1 MSKDLLS
8 SLFLMLER
16 LMLTKGSDMCCRS
29 MPGMAWRT
37 SSGDDSR
44 RWMRY
49 CSLAWWRRVSLA
61 QGKEVRCRNLS
72 KSARDSE
79 SMAVGSSL
87 MIVAVMDGRYSWNA
101 WNVRHVVHSE
111 SQLE

>member
-8 SLFLMLER
+8 SLFLIFER
-16 LMLTKGSDMCCRS
+16 LMLTKGSDMCCWS

-37 SSGDDSR
+37 SFGDASR
-44 RWMRY
+44 RWKRY

-61 QGKEVRCRNLS
+61 QGKEVRWRNFS

-79 SMAVGSSL
+79 SVAVGSSL

-101 WNVRHVVHSE
+101 WNVRQVVHSE